1 MVFIVNIQVEIN
13 AISFSIS
20 TYLSLKPRKGC
31 IYLESMLVFPSCHFL
46 SSCHQTYKSELVSC
60 TASPLLSFK
69 CYVNCQRKA
78 LDIILKVWEYT
89 KYINSTPTLI
99 LYLY

>member
-31 IYLESMLVFPSCHFL
+31 IYLESKSPSV
-46 SSCHQTYKSELVSC
+46 TTPIE
-60 TASPLLSFK
+60 T
-69 CYVNCQRKA
+69 
-78 LDIILKVWEYT
+78 ILNVAGR
-89 KYINSTPTLI
+89 
-99 LYLY
+99 